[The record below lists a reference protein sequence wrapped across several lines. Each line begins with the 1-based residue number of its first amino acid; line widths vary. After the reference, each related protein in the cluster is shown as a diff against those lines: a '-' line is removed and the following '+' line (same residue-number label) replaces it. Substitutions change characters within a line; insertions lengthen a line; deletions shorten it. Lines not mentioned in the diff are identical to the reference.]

1 MTKVIVKSFFLKI
14 FRYKIFTL
22 VISFLSEIYYYL
34 IKREM
39 CVLMFNKEKIIE
51 ILNEENLYI
60 DNFLLEAFIKNWKI
74 ESIYEDAQ
82 GVEFFDEM
90 AVEKIRNGIKQ
101 KQPKKEIN
109 IVDKDNIKPVDM
121 AVEFTENIVETS
133 AVDNAEEQIEHQNII
148 FETEEQVISQEQSN
162 NSVDMN
168 FPEEVSELPVAIIN
182 EVNKEVENEL
192 KNVTLDISNQTLAVL
207 AESIARKITYDVAD
221 FIKKTDFMEDA
232 VQLGEYKKDNELL
245 IKKVEEIISD
255 NKILIKRIEELEKE
269 NRSFVKLFGS
279 IYIKN

>member
-1 MTKVIVKSFFLKI
+1 
-14 FRYKIFTL
+14 
-22 VISFLSEIYYYL
+22 
-34 IKREM
+34 
-39 CVLMFNKEKIIE
+39 MFSKDKIIE
-51 ILNEENLYI
+51 ILNEKDLYI

-74 ESIYEDAQ
+74 EPIYEDAQ
-82 GVEFFDEM
+82 GIEFYDEM
-90 AVEKIRNGIKQ
+90 AIEKIRNGIKQ
-101 KQPKKEIN
+101 KQPKKEFN

-121 AVEFTENIVETS
+121 AVEFTENVVENTIQEII
-133 AVDNAEEQIEHQNII
+133 EEQPTCEEITS
-148 FETEEQVISQEQSN
+148 ETEIHEEQNEQTE
-162 NSVDMN
+162 VFADIEI
-168 FPEEVSELPVAIIN
+168 PEEAPELPVSIIN
-182 EVNKEVENEL
+182 EVNREVENEL

-245 IKKVEEIISD
+245 IQKIEEIVAD

-279 IYIKN
+279 IYVKN

>member
-1 MTKVIVKSFFLKI
+1 MTEEFI
-14 FRYKIFTL
+14 FCIKYI
-22 VISFLSEIYYYL
+22 IIILSIGFEVL
-34 IKREM
+34 
-39 CVLMFNKEKIIE
+39 VLMFSKDKIIE
-51 ILNEENLYI
+51 ILNEEDLYI

-74 ESIYEDAQ
+74 EPIYEDAQ

-90 AVEKIRNGIKQ
+90 ALEKIRNGIKQ
-101 KQPKKEIN
+101 KQPKCEIN
-109 IVDKDNIKPVDM
+109 IMDKDDIKPVDM
-121 AVEFTENIVETS
+121 AVEVSETFVNS
-133 AVDNAEEQIEHQNII
+133 EEQSAEEPCKTEQNN
-148 FETEEQVISQEQSN
+148 EQDLV
-162 NSVDMN
+162 
-168 FPEEVSELPVAIIN
+168 PELPVSILN

-221 FIKKTDFMEDA
+221 FIKKTDFIEDA

-279 IYIKN
+279 IYVKN

>member
-1 MTKVIVKSFFLKI
+1 
-14 FRYKIFTL
+14 
-22 VISFLSEIYYYL
+22 
-34 IKREM
+34 
-39 CVLMFNKEKIIE
+39 MFSKDKIIE
-51 ILNEENLYI
+51 ILNEEDLYI

-74 ESIYEDAQ
+74 EPIYEDAQ

-101 KQPKKEIN
+101 KQPKCEIN
-109 IVDKDNIKPVDM
+109 IMDKDEIKPVDM
-121 AVEFTENIVETS
+121 AVEVAETFVPDKEPVAEES
-133 AVDNAEEQIEHQNII
+133 HNQDQTDNADI
-148 FETEEQVISQEQSN
+148 V
-162 NSVDMN
+162 
-168 FPEEVSELPVAIIN
+168 PELPVSILN

-221 FIKKTDFMEDA
+221 FIKKTDFMEEA

-245 IKKVEEIISD
+245 IKKVEEIIAD

-269 NRSFVKLFGS
+269 KRSFVKLFGS
-279 IYIKN
+279 IYVKNN